1 MFTLVL
7 GANMQDNKED
17 NKSFSATGFLSD
29 KLTNLDFAMQY
40 REGAKPRGSV
50 SQDRLIG
57 FFANAS
63 YAYDN
68 RYLFDF
74 SYRTDGSSKFGKKN
88 RFAPFWSA
96 GIGWNIHNEKFW
108 GNPEWLT
115 QAKIRSSVGYTGN
128 VTFSPY
134 QAQTTY
140 QYSSDNIT

>member
-1 MFTLVL
+1 MDGNIVVNAWKSIDKHMFTLVL

-68 RYLFDF
+68 RICSIFLIGQTVLPN
-74 SYRTDGSSKFGKKN
+74 SVRKTGLLLSGRQVSDGIFITRNSG
-88 RFAPFWSA
+88 
-96 GIGWNIHNEKFW
+96 E
-108 GNPEWLT
+108 
-115 QAKIRSSVGYTGN
+115 IRSG
-128 VTFSPY
+128 
-134 QAQTTY
+134 
-140 QYSSDNIT
+140 

>member
-1 MFTLVL
+1 MSLYRQNRVSLNQQDDKDKGSYDYSSSSTHSMDGNIVVNAWKSIDKHMFTLVL

-88 RFAPFWSA
+88 RFAPFW
-96 GIGWNIHNEKFW
+96 
-108 GNPEWLT
+108 
-115 QAKIRSSVGYTGN
+115 
-128 VTFSPY
+128 
-134 QAQTTY
+134 
-140 QYSSDNIT
+140 